1 MERSEFD
8 AFTADDA
15 RVKATEEPNESR
27 RAEWLKLAAAIDMP
41 PGATAGDLPEE
52 LRGRLYEATG
62 AATADI
68 TIELLARALND
79 RDPANAQGS
88 PDEPDDQQ
96 EGNYGR

>member
-68 TIELLARALND
+68 TIELLARALK
-79 RDPANAQGS
+79 DPEPEDAGS
-88 PDEPDDQQ
+88 TDEPDDQQ
-96 EGNYGR
+96 GGNEGR